1 MARIKG
7 ITVTLIKD
15 ILTGT
20 DPFGHPIYAEKK
32 TIVDNVL
39 VSPISSAE
47 IPDALNLTGKKV
59 VYNVAVPKGDKNTW
73 KDQKV
78 EFFGR
83 TWQVVGF
90 PKRGIDENIP
100 LEWNDIWRVADYEYG
115 ED

>member
-1 MARIKG
+1 M
-7 ITVTLIKD
+7 TVTLINK
-15 ILTGT
+15 IQTGN
-20 DPFGHPIYAEKK
+20 DPFGHPIYAERR
-32 TIVDNVL
+32 TSVNNVL

-47 IPDALNLTGKKV
+47 ILDALNLTGKKV
-59 VYNVAVPKGDKNTW
+59 VYNLAVPKGDKNTW

-100 LEWNDIWRVADYEYG
+100 LDWNEIWMVANYE
-115 ED
+115 